1 MNIVL
6 VAGFGPITAD
16 PTTSRAFWGGHLG
29 LPIAEIAPEYW
40 GTDDL
45 DGVNAFA
52 IWPLADAAESTFGT
66 REWPADLP
74 TPTTW
79 MELDLENPEAVVAAA
94 AEMEASGHRLLK
106 QAGMEP
112 WGQTTARLLSPE
124 GLLLGLTF
132 TPWMHEHHE
141 HDHHDHDHDEHDHE
155 RHEGHEHH
163 DHQERGA

>member
-52 IWPLADAAESTFGT
+52 IWPLADAAESTVGT

-132 TPWMHEHHE
+132 TPWMHEHS
-141 HDHHDHDHDEHDHE
+141 HD
-155 RHEGHEHH
+155 HEGHEHH
-163 DHQERGA
+163 DHD

>member
-6 VAGFGPITAD
+6 VAGFGPITTD
-16 PTTSRAFWGGHLG
+16 PATSRAFWGGHLG

-45 DGVNAFA
+45 DGVRAFA

-66 REWPADLP
+66 REWPPDLP

-79 MELDLENPEAVVAAA
+79 MELDLESPEAVDAAA

-132 TPWMHEHHE
+132 TPWMHQHEHGEHEHEHEHE
-141 HDHHDHDHDEHDHE
+141 HDHHDHG
-155 RHEGHEHH
+155 EG
-163 DHQERGA
+163 